1 MFLYF
6 NLSFYKK
13 LKTKQKEKPIVD
25 NIADILVDLFS
36 DMGKKMTDV
45 YGEFCSKHQA
55 ALEKFKE
62 YKDGDRR
69 FADWHRHK
77 LSHPLLGKRGMSDC
91 ALTVA
96 QRPTKYPLLIE
107 ALLKSSEDVAE
118 KEKLQIALAMIKK
131 ILEDINTQ
139 VAEKQ
144 KSDRLTYI
152 YQRIEAKSDAIF
164 KDKIFKK
171 SDVLN
176 RKLKFE
182 GNAFFANRKNPI
194 LVVVLTDCLFFLQ
207 EQNQKFTFYSPE
219 LKSNQ
224 SKSLGNM
231 SKEKPIVASLQDI
244 LIREKAGEE
253 SHFFII
259 SKSDNNPLMWDLK
272 IQHPKDV
279 NVWIHSIR

>member
-1 MFLYF
+1 M
-6 NLSFYKK
+6 
-13 LKTKQKEKPIVD
+13 E
-25 NIADILVDLFS
+25 NIADLLVDYFTET
-36 DMGKKMTDV
+36 GRKMTDV
-45 YGEFCSKHQA
+45 YGEFCSNHQT
-55 ALEKFKE
+55 ALETFKE

-77 LSHPLLGKRGMSDC
+77 LSHPLLGKRGMPDC

-107 ALLKSSEDVAE
+107 ALLKSSEDEAE
-118 KEKLQIALAMIKK
+118 RERLQVALALIKR
-131 ILEDINTQ
+131 ILEGINAQ

-144 KSDRLTYI
+144 KKDRLGYI
-152 YQRIEAKSDAIF
+152 YQRIDAKSDATF
-164 KDKIFKK
+164 KGNVFKK
-171 SDVLN
+171 SDLMN
-176 RKLKFE
+176 RKLKCVQSNFRAHRNSEIVPFSSCRFE
-182 GNAFFANRKNPI
+182 GNAFFANRKTPI

-207 EQNQKFTFYSPE
+207 ENSQKYSFYAPE
-219 LKSNQ
+219 PKSGQ
-224 SKSLGNM
+224 SKSLGNL
-231 SKEKPIVASLQDI
+231 SKDKPIVASLQDI

-272 IQHPKDV
+272 IQQPKDV